1 MNKPAN
7 RCGCTHTHTHTH
19 TYILTKEELAKV
31 AKVCLS
37 YSKIEQKGLEKVC
50 KLNCNI
56 QNETCKNSNNNKTKN
71 NYKYRKIG
79 VV

>member
-7 RCGCTHTHTHTH
+7 RCGCTHTHTHTV
-19 TYILTKEELAKV
+19 YSYKREKLAEI

-37 YSKIEQKGLEKVC
+37 YSKIAYNFACKFVC
-50 KLNCNI
+50 EIANGA
-56 QNETCKNSNNNKTKN
+56 SNPNKYTY
-71 NYKYRKIG
+71 YKYKKIG